1 MLHTRHQT
9 TEVDKNELKE
19 AKKRELEGY
28 AQAYFKYIK
37 FFQDQAD
44 AMRHNPQEMMAAHAR
59 ITAECVEV
67 QKRTPFTNMTAE
79 DAHKMM
85 AEYARRCEE
94 EPRTFD
100 ELSIGILFHE
110 VRTGTLL
117 IAIF

>member
-9 TEVDKNELKE
+9 TEVNKNELEE
-19 AKKRELEGY
+19 AKKCELEGY
-28 AQAYFKYIK
+28 AQAYFKYAK

-44 AMRHNPQEMMAAHAR
+44 AMRHDPQEMMAAHAR
-59 ITAECVEV
+59 ITSECEEV
-67 QKRTPFTNMTAE
+67 KKRTSFTKMTAE

-94 EPRTFD
+94 ETRTFD
-100 ELSIGILFHE
+100 ELSIGILFYE
-110 VRTGTLL
+110 GRPRTLL